1 MKIKEGF
8 MLREI
13 AGSWIVIPLESRVVE
28 FNGIMSLS
36 ESGALIWRALE
47 GSAEKNDLV
56 ELITSEYKVDLDTAA
71 ADVDEFI
78 SAVGAKGLIEK

>member
-13 AGSWIVIPLESRVVE
+13 AGSWIVVPLSNRVVE
-28 FNGIMSLS
+28 LNGIMSLS
-36 ESGALIWRALE
+36 ESGALIWRKLE
-47 GSAEKNDLV
+47 KGAEVKDLID
-56 ELITSEYKVDLDTAA
+56 LIRSEYNVDSNTAA

-78 SAVGAKGLIEK
+78 SAIGSKGLIEK